1 MANLLTANS
10 TGITSNADG
19 SNTLQIQT
27 GSTTAIAID
36 ASQNVTLTNALPVS
50 SGGTGATTSTGSG
63 AVVLATSPTLTTPA
77 LGTPSSGTL
86 SSCTVDGTNK
96 IGYLGIPQNAQ
107 GTSYTLLLSDAGKQ
121 IYNASGSGVT
131 YTIPAN
137 ASVAFPIGTAV
148 SFVNLSSSSV
158 TIAITSDTMYLAN
171 AGSTGNRTLA
181 QYGIATATKITATS
195 WIIAGVALT

>member
-1 MANLLTANS
+1 MANLITANA
-10 TGITSNADG
+10 TGIASNADG
-19 SNTLQIQT
+19 SNTLQLQT
-27 GSTTAIAID
+27 GASPATALTID
-36 ASQNVTLTNALPVS
+36 ATQNVTFANAL
-50 SGGTGATTSTGSG
+50 TS
-63 AVVLATSPTLTTPA
+63 VTLVTPA
-77 LGTPSSGTL
+77 LGTPASGTL
-86 SSCTVDGTNK
+86 SGCTVDGTNK

-171 AGSTGNRTLA
+171 AGTTGNRTLA